1 MSKLP
6 VITMIVVLLAAA
18 PASAQWVHQTEM
30 VTLGKITAVD
40 LQRATL
46 TLDTG
51 AQFTLAPS
59 LQYTTTPAINQE
71 VQVTYSEQSG
81 QKVARIIDL
90 GVRRSNGD
98 DSWQS
103 G

>member
-1 MSKLP
+1 VSKLP
-6 VITMIVVLLAAA
+6 VITMIVLLLAAA
-18 PASAQWVHQTEM
+18 PAVAQVIHQTEV

-40 LQRATL
+40 LQRGTL

-71 VQVTYSEQSG
+71 VQVTYSEQDG
-81 QKVARIIDL
+81 QKVARIID
-90 GVRRSNGD
+90 RAPRNINTR
-98 DSWQS
+98 
-103 G
+103 